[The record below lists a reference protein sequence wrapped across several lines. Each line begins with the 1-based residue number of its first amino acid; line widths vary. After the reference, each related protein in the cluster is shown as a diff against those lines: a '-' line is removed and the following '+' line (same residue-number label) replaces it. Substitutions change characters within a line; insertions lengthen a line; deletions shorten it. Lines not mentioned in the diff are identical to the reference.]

1 MTDRRVLVA
10 IPAWNEE
17 GSIGAVIAKV
27 REHRPDADILVVSD
41 GSTDRTAEIARAAG
55 ATVAVLP
62 FNVGVGGA
70 MRTAFLHAARGGYD
84 VMVQVDADGQHE
96 PAELESLIS
105 GLDEADIVV
114 GNRFHPGSTYDVKG
128 PRKWAMRMLSRALSR
143 MAHSPIQDTTS
154 GFRSAGPRA
163 IGLFAREYPAE
174 YLGDTVGS
182 LTIAIRHG
190 LVVREA
196 PVTMYFREYGRPSK
210 NALWSALY
218 LGRATLALMVTMLQG
233 GSGPARGDLA

>member
-1 MTDRRVLVA
+1 MTERRTLVA
-10 IPAWNEE
+10 IPAWTEE
-17 GSIGAVIAKV
+17 RSIASVIERV
-27 REHRPDADILVVSD
+27 REHRPEADILVVSD
-41 GSTDRTAEIARAAG
+41 GSTDRTAEYARAAG

-70 MRTAFLHAARGGYD
+70 MRTAFLYAARGEYQAL
-84 VMVQVDADGQHE
+84 VQVDADGQHE
-96 PAELESLIS
+96 PAELDALID
-105 GLDEADIVV
+105 GLDAADIVV
-114 GNRFHPGSTYDVKG
+114 GNRFHPGSTYVVHG
-128 PRKWAMRMLSRALSR
+128 PRRWAMTLLSAALSR

-163 IGLFAREYPAE
+163 ISLFAVEYPAE

-196 PVTMYFREYGRPSK
+196 PVTMYFREHGRPSK

-218 LGRATLALMVTMLQG
+218 LGRATLALVVTLLQRG
-233 GSGPARGDLA
+233 KRPARADLA

>member
-1 MTDRRVLVA
+1 MTDRRTLVA

-17 GSIGAVIAKV
+17 GSIAGVIAKV

-41 GSTDRTAEIARAAG
+41 GSTDRTAEIARSAG
-55 ATVAVLP
+55 ADVAVLP

-70 MRTAFLHAARGGYD
+70 MRTAFLYAARGRYD
-84 VMVQVDADGQHE
+84 AMVQVDADGQHE
-96 PAELESLIS
+96 PAELDALFD
-105 GLDEADIVV
+105 GLDHADIVV
-114 GNRFHPGSTYDVKG
+114 GNRFHEGSTYVVHG
-128 PRKWAMRMLSRALSR
+128 PRRWAMKLLSSALSR

-163 IGLFAREYPAE
+163 IALFAVEYPAE

-196 PVTMYFREYGRPSK
+196 PVTMYFREHGRPSK
-210 NALWSALY
+210 NALWSTLY
-218 LGRATLALMVTMLQG
+218 LGRAALALAVTLLQRG
-233 GSGPARGDLA
+233 KTPARGDLA

>member
-1 MTDRRVLVA
+1 
-10 IPAWNEE
+10 
-17 GSIGAVIAKV
+17 
-27 REHRPDADILVVSD
+27 
-41 GSTDRTAEIARAAG
+41 
-55 ATVAVLP
+55 
-62 FNVGVGGA
+62 
-70 MRTAFLHAARGGYD
+70 MRTAFLHAARSGYD

-96 PAELESLIS
+96 PAELEALIS

-163 IGLFAREYPAE
+163 IDLFAREYPAE

-218 LGRATLALMVTMLQG
+218 LGRATLALLVTMLQN